1 MQLSDK
7 SQQIQ
12 QMFDRI
18 SGRYDF
24 LNRLLSFRQD
34 VRWRKRLVK
43 SLPTTASFPGESDL
57 CLFDVACGTGDVIFS
72 VAKKRKEYQNLVGF
86 DISQGMLA
94 QAELKRKAESFPSQK
109 IQFVQSSAESL
120 TADSESAHAVTIAF
134 GLRNVENRLQALQE
148 FHRVLKKDGCLF
160 VLEFFPASQT
170 ILTSFFDFYFKRVL
184 PRMASLFSD
193 REAYH
198 YLPNSVSTMPT
209 GEEFQKMLLMVG
221 YSKVEQVSWMSGAVR
236 LFTCSK

>member
-7 SQQIQ
+7 SQHIQ

-34 VRWRKRLVK
+34 VRWRRRLVK
-43 SLPTTASFPGESDL
+43 MLPRPEHFLHEPSL

-86 DISQGMLA
+86 DISQGMLT
-94 QAELKRKAESFPSQK
+94 QAELKQKAEAASSQK
-109 IQFVQSSAESL
+109 IQFVLSSAESL

-134 GLRNVENRLQALQE
+134 GLRNVENRMQALHE
-148 FHRVLKKDGCLF
+148 FHRVLKKGGSLF
-160 VLEFFPASQT
+160 VLEFFPTSKT
-170 ILTSFFDFYFKRVL
+170 VFTSFFDFYFKRVL
-184 PRMASLFSD
+184 PCVASLFSD
-193 REAYH
+193 KEAYS
-198 YLPNSVSTMPT
+198 YLPNSVGTMPT
-209 GEEFQKMLLMVG
+209 GDEFQNMLLLAG
-221 YSKVEQVSWMSGAVR
+221 FSRIEQVCWMGGAVR
-236 LFTCSK
+236 LFTCLK